1 MAEST
6 PSDTDALLCH
16 VAEGNDA
23 ALQEL
28 LARHR
33 RRLRQMIGVRLD
45 SRLARRVDASDVV
58 QETLLEA
65 AQQLPQY
72 VQQRPLP
79 FYPWLRQI
87 ALHRLQRLHRQ
98 HIQVQ
103 RRSVNREQ
111 IEPVE
116 FSDQSIV
123 PLAQRLLAG
132 GPSPSGIALGRESRQ
147 QVRRALKELGEADRE
162 ILVLRF
168 LEQLSPAEIGAVL
181 GIMPGAVRLRQLRA
195 LQRLQ
200 MLVSRF
206 QSH

>member
-1 MAEST
+1 MTGST

-65 AQQLPQY
+65 ARQMPQY

-132 GPSPSGIALGRESRQ
+132 GPSPSGIAMGRESRQ

-200 MLVSRF
+200 PLVSRF